1 MISETQYKDPARS
14 YPVLSHLPWDLQR
27 ELTRDGQF
35 VEFPEGETLFD
46 VQSLCSLF
54 LMVTSGTIRVIISTS
69 TGREILLYRVQA
81 GEACVLTVSCLLGNS
96 DYPARGLAET
106 PLQGVAIKQSLFTRL
121 VTGCPPFREFA
132 FRFFGDRLTRLM
144 TLIEEVAFGKMD
156 QRLASLLL
164 TKGVSMETT
173 HQILADELGSVREV
187 VSRILKDFEGQG
199 ILELERGQIRVLDQE
214 ALRRI
219 ARPSV

>member
-1 MISETQYKDPARS
+1 
-14 YPVLSHLPWDLQR
+14 LQR

-35 VEFPEGETLFD
+35 VEFPEGEILFD
-46 VQSLCSLF
+46 VHGPCSLF
-54 LMVTSGTIRVIISTS
+54 LMPNAGTIRVIISTS
-69 TGREILLYRVQA
+69 TGREILLYRVKA

-106 PLQGVAIKQSLFTRL
+106 PLQGVAIGQSLFTRL
-121 VTGCPPFREFA
+121 VAGCPPFREFS
-132 FRFFGDRLTRLM
+132 FQFFGDRLTRLM

-164 TKGVSMETT
+164 TKGAAMETT
-173 HQILADELGSVREV
+173 HQALADELGSVREV

-199 ILELERGQIRVLDQE
+199 ILELERGQIRISDEQ
-214 ALRRI
+214 ALQRI
-219 ARPSV
+219 ARPSM